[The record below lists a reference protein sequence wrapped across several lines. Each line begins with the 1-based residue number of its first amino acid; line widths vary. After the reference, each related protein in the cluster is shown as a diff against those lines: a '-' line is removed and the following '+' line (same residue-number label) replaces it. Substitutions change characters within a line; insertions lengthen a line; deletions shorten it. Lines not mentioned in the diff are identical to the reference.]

1 MTPPAD
7 RDTRVGDV
15 ARQVLAVAQ
24 EIEQRWGE
32 VLLRAGLT
40 GTQLTL
46 LRSMV
51 DHGSTTMDAVATHLR
66 CDPALAEV
74 AVDRLVDRRL
84 ARRDPGGRVAVAPRG
99 SHFVGEVWAEM
110 AARTSVGRLDD
121 EQLARLSELL
131 TPMVGPPTG

>member
-7 RDTRVGDV
+7 RDARVGDV
-15 ARQVLAVAQ
+15 ALQVLAVVQ
-24 EIEQRWGE
+24 DIEQRWGE
-32 VLLRAGLT
+32 VLLRGGLT

-51 DHGSTTMDAVATHLR
+51 DHGPTALDAVAAHLH
-66 CDPALAEV
+66 CDRAMAEV
-74 AVDRLVDRRL
+74 AVDRLTARGLVRR
-84 ARRDPGGRVAVAPRG
+84 APDGRVEIAPRG

-121 EQLARLSELL
+121 EQPAQLSELL
-131 TPMVGPPTG
+131 TLMVGPPNA